1 MESRAAFK
9 TVSDEFLRGTAVNSV
24 DTGSI
29 PTPVTSQDTQAH
41 VRLGAERNT
50 ARGIKEAVVIT
61 GITGGELAPATD
73 ATSVDHYKTFGEI

>member
-9 TVSDEFLRGTAVNSV
+9 TVSDEFLRGTSANSV
-24 DTGSI
+24 DTGHI
-29 PTPVTSQDTQAH
+29 PTPITSQTTSGPAN
-41 VRLGAERNT
+41 RGLETNT

-73 ATSVDHYKTFGEI
+73 ATIVDHYKTFGEI